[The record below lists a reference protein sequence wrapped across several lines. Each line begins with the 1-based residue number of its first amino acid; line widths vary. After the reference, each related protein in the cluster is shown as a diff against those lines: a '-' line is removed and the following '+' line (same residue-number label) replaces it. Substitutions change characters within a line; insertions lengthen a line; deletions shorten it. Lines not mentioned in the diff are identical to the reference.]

1 MTGGDITL
9 ISITQQFIHISL
21 FSLHSDTSTLSHITY
36 IQIIFEKQISVVN
49 TSIPVDR
56 YPYHWYTILL
66 GATRALAHI
75 GVHFTHHVFGM
86 LVCNFIFFSIKCFLT
101 NKKLLRYLN
110 YEKLNSNDIPRSYK
124 IIRLCLGLRLRLR

>member
-1 MTGGDITL
+1 MPFL
-9 ISITQQFIHISL
+9 HIR
-21 FSLHSDTSTLSHITY
+21 Y

-75 GVHFTHHVFGM
+75 GVHFTHHVFGLSSFLDFGVLQLYPFYIDSQGLQTTYKNQQILFEFM
-86 LVCNFIFFSIKCFLT
+86 KGIEFKKKSTTFKIILIYFNKNNNMSNFLRKKFSIKKL
-101 NKKLLRYLN
+101 KKT
-110 YEKLNSNDIPRSYK
+110 
-124 IIRLCLGLRLRLR
+124 

>member
-9 ISITQQFIHISL
+9 ISITQQFIQINL
-21 FSLHSDTSTLSHITY
+21 FSLDLDTSTLSHITY
-36 IQIIFEKQISVVN
+36 IQIIFEKKISIVN

-75 GVHFTHHVFGM
+75 GVHFTHHVFDLSSFGA
-86 LVCNFIFFSIKCFLT
+86 VAGDRFRVI
-101 NKKLLRYLN
+101 
-110 YEKLNSNDIPRSYK
+110 
-124 IIRLCLGLRLRLR
+124 